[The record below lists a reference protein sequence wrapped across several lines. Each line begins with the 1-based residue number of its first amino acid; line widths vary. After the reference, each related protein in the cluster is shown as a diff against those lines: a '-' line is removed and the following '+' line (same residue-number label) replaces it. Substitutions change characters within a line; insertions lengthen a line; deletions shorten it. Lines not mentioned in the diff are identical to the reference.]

1 MCVCVCVC
9 VCVCRVQ
16 STALLRAYSPTQAM
30 AAHWN
35 EHSLLRIAHVIES
48 FTSLRRPAKYFD
60 LLAGATAAN

>member
-1 MCVCVCVC
+1 
-9 VCVCRVQ
+9 
-16 STALLRAYSPTQAM
+16 M